1 MESRCSIY
9 SPPTCLAPNAC
20 EDVLFQ
26 SSLEHVTNTEDVRYV
41 KIVSEPTTLGW
52 GVEKPIKS
60 ETIDAY
66 LAWSPHHF
74 QWMRHRMLVPALL
87 QNHHKHSPG
96 APQCTRDHVLQQ
108 ALAGEYPDPHTQVHI
123 KTGGCL
129 WPENDTR
136 VRDLHSGI
144 LVEATWGHIPAP
156 VHFTPSA
163 GSRPAD
169 HVDHTPTEDIL
180 NRINVDNVLQL
191 TTQVLDPWPN
201 HIISLD
207 TKNIPWHQFTVEE
220 FPYLRTCLD
229 QEPIGVTFYTDGTFR
244 DPVEDEIWGKGSWA
258 VVMLWNMPDQ
268 SRVWGG
274 HIAGHTNQPD
284 SAFPVE
290 PEGLMCACLWAIQI
304 VAHFSPEIEITFRY
318 DSNEAGRMC
327 QGRSRTTSK
336 HALGSTARS
345 LFQLLEN
352 WRMPEYIHVT
362 AHSGEP
368 FR

>member
-1 MESRCSIY
+1 M
-9 SPPTCLAPNAC
+9 
-20 EDVLFQ
+20 
-26 SSLEHVTNTEDVRYV
+26 
-41 KIVSEPTTLGW
+41 
-52 GVEKPIKS
+52 
-60 ETIDAY
+60 
-66 LAWSPHHF
+66 
-74 QWMRHRMLVPALL
+74 
-87 QNHHKHSPG
+87 
-96 APQCTRDHVLQQ
+96 
-108 ALAGEYPDPHTQVHI
+108 QVHI
-123 KTGGCL
+123 KNGGCL

-169 HVDHTPTEDIL
+169 HVANTPTTEIL

-191 TTQVLDPWPN
+191 TTQVLDQWPN
-201 HIISLD
+201 HVISLD
-207 TKNIPWHQFTVEE
+207 TENIPWHQSTMEE
-220 FPYLRTCLD
+220 FTYLRTCLD
-229 QEPIGVTFYTDGTFR
+229 QELIGVTFYTDGTFR

-268 SRVWGG
+268 CRVWGG
-274 HIAGHTNQPD
+274 HIVGHTHQPD

-290 PEGLMCACLWAIQI
+290 LEGLMCACLWAIQI

-327 QGRSRTTSK
+327 QGS
-336 HALGSTARS
+336 ALGSTARS

-352 WRMPEYIHVT
+352 WRMPEYIHVK

-368 FR
+368 FNEAVDVLACQACAGRIQVSSRHIMQILCQLHEDAISCQWMWLVHKAAWNDPSLPRLDTTTRELIIPQCLKFPFKALPINLQKCVSIQMLLKGKKNWE